1 MKYKIGDLLEARF
14 SMIIDTNNFGDSSA
28 DYGEEE
34 VKEGQLFLVS
44 NVGPR
49 SKYTVSDI
57 GYTLYCQESGT
68 SSFWSSQLDND
79 DVADVDLDTIMQYNF
94 NKVL

>member
-14 SMIIDTNNFGDSSA
+14 SYSIDTNNFGGSSPA

-44 NVGPR
+44 NLGPR
-49 SKYTVSDI
+49 SKNRVSDI
-57 GYTLYCQESGT
+57 GYTLDCQESGT
-68 SSFWSSQLDND
+68 SSFWGELGDGEED
-79 DVADVDLDTIMQYNF
+79 IDTIMEYNF
-94 NKVL
+94 KKVL

>member
-14 SMIIDTNNFGDSSA
+14 SYIIDTNNFGGSSTA

-49 SKYTVSDI
+49 SKYSVSDI

-68 SSFWSSQLDND
+68 SSFWGE
-79 DVADVDLDTIMQYNF
+79 VDEGQEDIDTVMEYNF
-94 NKVL
+94 KKVL

>member
-1 MKYKIGDLLEARF
+1 MKYKIGDLLEARY
-14 SMIIDTNNFGDSSA
+14 SYIIDTNNFGGSSAA

-44 NVGPR
+44 NYGPR

-68 SSFWSSQLDND
+68 SSFWGELGDGEED
-79 DVADVDLDTIMQYNF
+79 IDTIMEYNF
-94 NKVL
+94 KKVL

>member
-14 SMIIDTNNFGDSSA
+14 SYIIDTNNFGDSSA
-28 DYGEEE
+28 DYGDYGEEE

-44 NVGPR
+44 NYGPR

-68 SSFWSSQLDND
+68 SSFWGELGDGEED
-79 DVADVDLDTIMQYNF
+79 IDTIMEYNF
-94 NKVL
+94 KKVL

>member
-14 SMIIDTNNFGDSSA
+14 SYIIDISNFDGSAA

-44 NVGPR
+44 NLGPR
-49 SKYTVSDI
+49 NKKRVSDI

-68 SSFWSSQLDND
+68 SSFWGELDD
-79 DVADVDLDTIMQYNF
+79 GQEDIDTIMEYNF
-94 NKVL
+94 KKVL

>member
-1 MKYKIGDLLEARF
+1 MKNIYNIGELLQARF
-14 SMIIDTNNFGDSSA
+14 SIIIDTNNFSGSSG

-44 NVGPR
+44 NHGPR
-49 SKYTVSDI
+49 NKNRVSDI
-57 GYTLYCQESGT
+57 GYTLLCQKSET
-68 SSFWSSQLDND
+68 SSFWGELELYDGE
-79 DVADVDLDTIMQYNF
+79 DLDTIMEDNF